1 MKKLCPG
8 ALLLCALLLCA
19 CQSTGNQEDQQAAS
33 YQEAMAKAQA
43 IQIQDAAGQTVDTLS
58 KPEEIETFLE
68 ELDLGHWTYQE
79 AAPQTQPLGTFVF
92 IEESTIKL
100 GQTEPD
106 GWMEICRIL
115 CYPEDTITLEILG
128 LSLPFT
134 LEEAAWETLAA
145 RLPA

>member
-1 MKKLCPG
+1 
-8 ALLLCALLLCA
+8 
-19 CQSTGNQEDQQAAS
+19 
-33 YQEAMAKAQA
+33 MAKAQA

-58 KPEEIETFLE
+58 QPEEIETFLE

-79 AAPQTQPLGTFVF
+79 AAPQAQPLGTFVF

>member
-1 MKKLCPG
+1 M
-8 ALLLCALLLCA
+8 
-19 CQSTGNQEDQQAAS
+19 
-33 YQEAMAKAQA
+33 
-43 IQIQDAAGQTVDTLS
+43 DTLS
-58 KPEEIETFLE
+58 QTEEIETFLE

-79 AAPQTQPLGTFVF
+79 AAPQAQPLGTFVF

-106 GWMEICRIL
+106 GWIETCRL
-115 CYPEDTITLEILG
+115 TLYPEDTITLEILG

>member
-1 MKKLCPG
+1 MRKLCLG

-19 CQSTGNQEDQQAAS
+19 CQGAGNQEDQQAAS

-58 KPEEIETFLE
+58 QTEEIETFLE

-106 GWMEICRIL
+106 GWIETCRL
-115 CYPEDTITLEILG
+115 TLYPEDTITLEILG

>member
-1 MKKLCPG
+1 MRKLCLG

-19 CQSTGNQEDQQAAS
+19 CQGAGNQEDQQAAS

-43 IQIQDAAGQTVDTLS
+43 
-58 KPEEIETFLE
+58 IETFLE

-79 AAPQTQPLGTFVF
+79 AAPQTQPLGAFVL